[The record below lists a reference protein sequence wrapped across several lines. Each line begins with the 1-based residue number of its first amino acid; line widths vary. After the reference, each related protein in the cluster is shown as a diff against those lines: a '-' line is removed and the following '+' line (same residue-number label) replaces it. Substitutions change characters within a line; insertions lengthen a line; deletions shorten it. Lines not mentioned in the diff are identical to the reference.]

1 MNYDRRTM
9 LRQSLAGSALL
20 LASAAKA
27 QSQPPSKEP
36 TTNWGGP
43 DADVPHLTLRS
54 MVFQSKRLD
63 ATTAQY
69 RKWYIEE
76 HGPDYVAVAG
86 PYLERYSRM
95 FVEKAHMEPVDFD
108 CVSELALRSR
118 EAGEQNMKALDS
130 PEWKA
135 SVAKHPKPGT
145 KPGPNEAHNGKHRFS
160 VDERLLSGQPR
171 GYDPQG
177 LRKQIVLTRRAADL
191 DAEAYLHA
199 LWKYGSD
206 IARDRKDEVQRL
218 VLNMAVPDPKR
229 EAPMYDAVY
238 LIWPNKDANLAPAFD
253 QPPKGVQIVNVVD
266 VVTYE
271 PDLGAL

>member
-1 MNYDRRTM
+1 MKYDRREM
-9 LRQSLAGSALL
+9 LRQSLAGTALL
-20 LASAAKA
+20 LASTAAA
-27 QSQPPSKEP
+27 QTPSSVP
-36 TTNWGGP
+36 TQNWGAP
-43 DADVPHLTLRS
+43 DADVPSSTLRS
-54 MVFQSKRLD
+54 LVFQSKRLD

-76 HGPDYVAVAG
+76 HGPDYIAVAG
-86 PYLERYSRM
+86 RYLERYSRM
-95 FVEKAHMEPVDFD
+95 FVEKAHMGPVDFD

-118 EAGEQNMKALDS
+118 EAGAENVKALNS

-135 SVAKHPKPGT
+135 AVVRHPKPGNQ
-145 KPGPNEAHNGKHRFS
+145 PGPNEAHNGKHRFS

-177 LRKQIVLTRRAADL
+177 LRKQVVLTRRTL
-191 DAEAYLHA
+191 DVDHEAYLHA
-199 LWKYGSD
+199 LWKCGSD
-206 IARDRKDEVQRL
+206 IARDRKDAVSRL
-218 VLNMAVPDPKR
+218 VLDMAVPDPKR

-238 LIWPNKDANLAPAFD
+238 LIWPVKDADLAAAFAM
-253 QPPKGVQIVNVVD
+253 PPKGVEIVNIVD